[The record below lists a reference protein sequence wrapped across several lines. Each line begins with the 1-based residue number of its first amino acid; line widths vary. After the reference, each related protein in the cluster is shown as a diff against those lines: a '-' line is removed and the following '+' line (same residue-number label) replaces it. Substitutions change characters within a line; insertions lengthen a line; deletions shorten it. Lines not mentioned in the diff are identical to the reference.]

1 MLKSRKLLCVFVP
14 RWGWVVSLHTN
25 DFIKLDM
32 FSSPSGDRLVQEVP
46 EWIDRVIPV
55 FVPAW
60 GWVGSVDNSNSFGDG
75 TLFSSPLGDGVVR

>member
-32 FSSPSGDRLVQEVP
+32 FSSPSGDGLVLVAYIGNVRK
-46 EWIDRVIPV
+46 WI
-55 FVPAW
+55 
-60 GWVGSVDNSNSFGDG
+60 
-75 TLFSSPLGDGVVR
+75 FSSPLGDGLVLHGSK